1 MKSFKTFLIEEILR
15 RPDKETMTAL
25 SNSGAFTPSEG
36 NHIELTLY
44 HGGHFGEAEG
54 ETPHR
59 DMITFPETSDRWS
72 SIKPDSPISFT
83 PNQPVSSGLGLS
95 TTPDAIAA
103 REYRGRRF
111 GAPLKDHR
119 EPHFNDPMLGKLY
132 EMKVRIRPE
141 RFKQFRNLGEMER
154 YIHDNTHKHPD
165 FKEWSKNYS
174 HLTTHGQQRKYLT
187 DVHGIDAFGIGEG
200 TGHARSSGE
209 VLLLNRD
216 NIHSIVDRTSEVDAV
231 RTRMSKARRAADNI
245 PVVQKVDKLN
255 KDIDDISLDSMER
268 LRGLSQGDKGWSDAW
283 AYSKDAYAKIRKMKE
298 NPLLVGLEAL
308 RIRNKQ
314 NPRSNRPEF
323 RNRRSFGI

>member
-1 MKSFKTFLIEEILR
+1 MKSFKTFIIEQILR

-25 SNSGAFTPSEG
+25 SNSGAFTPNEG
-36 NHIELTLY
+36 KHIELTLY

-103 REYRGRRF
+103 REYRGKRF
-111 GAPLKDHR
+111 GALVKDHT
-119 EPHFNDPMLGKLY
+119 EPHFNSPLLGNLY
-132 EMKVRIRPE
+132 ELQVRIKPE
-141 RFKQFRNLGEMER
+141 RFKQFKHIGEMEQ
-154 YIHDNTHKHPD
+154 YIRDNTHGSPD

-174 HLTTHGQQRKYLT
+174 HLTTEGQQRKYLV

-216 NIHSIVDRTSEVDAV
+216 NIHSITNRTSEIDAV
-231 RTRMSKARRAADNI
+231 RKRMSVARREANNI
-245 PVVQKVDKLN
+245 PVVNRVDNLLN
-255 KDIDDISLDSMER
+255 QMGDIF
-268 LRGLSQGDKGWSDAW
+268 LSSKHAQRDLEWGEAKKIMKTNTDKITQIQGHPLMK
-283 AYSKDAYAKIRKMKE
+283 AYDELNRSRT
-298 NPLLVGLEAL
+298 
-308 RIRNKQ
+308 
-314 NPRSNRPEF
+314 PRSNRPELKKK
-323 RNRRSFGI
+323 S